1 MEGNTNWK
9 PNEQGGDRAAANNC
23 IDWRSQLEPELRQ
36 KVLSKM

>member
-9 PNEQGGDRAAANNC
+9 PNEQGGNRDAANNR
-23 IDWRSQLEPELRQ
+23 IDWRSQHEPELRQ